1 MNIHRY
7 LPSERLKPYIQS
19 YLVIESLEA
28 VQNKI
33 LPEGALVMAFSI
45 RGKITFYDTDKELS
59 LPEIAITG
67 IRKQSRLINYAKNSA
82 TLLVK
87 FTTTGA
93 SAFFKN
99 PLNELANKTSSVT
112 DIFSKVEID
121 FIQEKLCEASCFD
134 EAIQNLETWLCSLI
148 KNEKIDYLVQEAA
161 RLIKQSKGQIRI
173 GEIYT
178 TLNTSKDPLEKRFR
192 KVTGTSPKQFADLLR
207 LRSIVSDY
215 SKTNSLTELAY
226 LNGFY
231 DQAHFSKY
239 FKYTTG
245 NTPRDF
251 FKNPRYW

>member
-1 MNIHRY
+1 M
-7 LPSERLKPYIQS
+7 
-19 YLVIESLEA
+19 
-28 VQNKI
+28 
-33 LPEGALVMAFSI
+33 
-45 RGKITFYDTDKELS
+45 
-59 LPEIAITG
+59 
-67 IRKQSRLINYAKNSA
+67 
-82 TLLVK
+82 
-87 FTTTGA
+87 
-93 SAFFKN
+93 
-99 PLNELANKTSSVT
+99 ANKTSSVT